1 MTRTSLSRDIWS
13 SLNLQNQWRSHGLII
28 DNFPNSLQCPRNNG
42 SKLRSATRSF
52 SVIFQSSLDFKPL
65 YVHASWRKFVN
76 WLLVKENKQ
85 LPGHHEVVG
94 IQYFDKCNS
103 TSTVVRI
110 PRAQL
115 SIVPPAWLR
124 HWKAFVSYSILSDWL
139 IKMKCRAAERGGPL
153 WSSGEKS
160 PPFGPQVK
168 RVPSLVLRWKGSP
181 LWSSGEKSPPFGPQ
195 VKRVPPL
202 VLWGNIWCVI
212 GADRKTNA
220 VKSIINT
227 LFTMMYNLLGFRVL
241 FEKHFPGWCMIK
253 LKN

>member
-103 TSTVVRI
+103 TSTSTVVRI

-115 SIVPPAWLR
+115 SIVSPAWLR

-139 IKMKCRAAERGGPL
+139 IKMKCRAAERGG
-153 WSSGEKS
+153 
-160 PPFGPQVK
+160 
-168 RVPSLVLRWKGSP
+168 P